1 MGVNISP
8 ATPYVQIHDIQSH
21 QTDLESP
28 QMEVG
33 VRRDK
38 STLLKGMLLA
48 LISGILFTANN
59 FVLVYAAVSPLDA
72 VLVRGLVHSM
82 VLGLYYRS
90 SIWCEKVHLVILQG
104 VCAAVGL
111 ICALYSVTLAPVPD
125 ALTIMFTSP
134 LSTLV
139 LAAIFLG
146 NRLTMMKGSSICI
159 LLLGVLCVCKPS
171 FIFNQKGEETNES
184 AITIGL
190 ILAAVSSF
198 LGGLTNVLS
207 SYCKNAPSGALVFWI
222 AVFALVLSAAGEQF
236 LPGSYI
242 LTPRIVDL
250 TVLQWAAIFG
260 MTMSGLVAY
269 LSLTKSLQLIDPTL
283 VSSLRSLEIIL
294 AFGVQ
299 SLIDQALPDVYGIS
313 GALLVCLGI
322 SVAAFEGW
330 LQSRARRGYQS
341 IE

>member
-104 VCAAVGL
+104 YCAK
-111 ICALYSVTLAPVPD
+111 T
-125 ALTIMFTSP
+125 F
-134 LSTLV
+134 
-139 LAAIFLG
+139 F
-146 NRLTMMKGSSICI
+146 SSKC
-159 LLLGVLCVCKPS
+159 
-171 FIFNQKGEETNES
+171 
-184 AITIGL
+184 
-190 ILAAVSSF
+190 AVSF
-198 LGGLTNVLS
+198 RIK
-207 SYCKNAPSGALVFWI
+207 KNLFYLPFTFVRENSN
-222 AVFALVLSAAGEQF
+222 FAS
-236 LPGSYI
+236 
-242 LTPRIVDL
+242 
-250 TVLQWAAIFG
+250 
-260 MTMSGLVAY
+260 
-269 LSLTKSLQLIDPTL
+269 
-283 VSSLRSLEIIL
+283 
-294 AFGVQ
+294 
-299 SLIDQALPDVYGIS
+299 
-313 GALLVCLGI
+313 
-322 SVAAFEGW
+322 
-330 LQSRARRGYQS
+330 
-341 IE
+341 